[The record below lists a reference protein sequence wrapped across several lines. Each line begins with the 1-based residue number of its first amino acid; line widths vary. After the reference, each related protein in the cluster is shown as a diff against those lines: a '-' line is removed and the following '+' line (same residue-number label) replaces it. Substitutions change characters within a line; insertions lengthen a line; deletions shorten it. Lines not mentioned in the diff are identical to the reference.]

1 MKLIE
6 NELTWRRFWGL
17 FGPLHDGAL
26 VTARRLCRQTDEG
39 NDLLQEAILRAFDKL
54 HTLRDEERFRSWFYA
69 VLLSVHRTRTRRSFW
84 KRFLSLDGRR
94 EEGFDPV
101 GGDLRRQAED
111 DAGAERAARA
121 LALLP
126 DVQREAVVLFELEGF
141 SIEEIAALQTSSIPA
156 VKSRLARGRERL
168 RRHYEKVQRH
178 DTFRIAR
185 SEDDPTVESSSP
197 LPAGKRS

>member
-1 MKLIE
+1 MTLIE
-6 NELTWRRFWGL
+6 NEITWRRFWGL
-17 FGPLHDGAL
+17 FAPLHDGAL
-26 VTARRLCRQTDEG
+26 VTARRLCRHGDEG
-39 NDLLQEAILRAFDKL
+39 NDLLQEAILRAFEKL

-69 VLLSVHRTRTRRSFW
+69 VLLSVHRTRARRSFW
-84 KRFLSLDGRR
+84 KRFLSLEGQR
-94 EEGFDPV
+94 EQGFDPV
-101 GGDLRRQAED
+101 GGDLRRQTED
-111 DAGAERAARA
+111 EAGAERAARA

-178 DTFRIAR
+178 DSFRIAR
-185 SEDDPTVESSSP
+185 TEADPLVESSPP